1 MSISNSR
8 SDVRPSPRLRSAR
21 MFAGLALLVAVA
33 VAAPAVAG
41 ELYQWK
47 DANGVTHYSDSP
59 PPGKANYKNRTIADS
74 GAASVAAEKAAD
86 APAANNQCTTARGNL
101 ALLEG
106 DGPVGTDTDKDGKPD
121 TAFTA
126 AERSAQHE
134 LAKAAINVHC
144 SDAAA
149 VPSSSPT
156 T

>member
-1 MSISNSR
+1 MSGRRRGSAAPACSPASPCSWPWPWPR
-8 SDVRPSPRLRSAR
+8 RPSP
-21 MFAGLALLVAVA
+21 
-33 VAAPAVAG
+33 
-41 ELYQWK
+41 
-47 DANGVTHYSDSP
+47 
-59 PPGKANYKNRTIADS
+59 DS
-74 GAASVAAEKAAD
+74 GTASVEAEKAAD
-86 APAANNQCTTARGNL
+86 APVTNNHCTTARGNL

-126 AERSAQHE
+126 AERSAQKE

-149 VPSSSPT
+149 VPSSNPT

>member
-1 MSISNSR
+1 MSISNP
-8 SDVRPSPRLRSAR
+8 PSTLR
-21 MFAGLALLVAVA
+21 FAGLVLLMAM
-33 VAAPAVAG
+33 AAPAIAG

-59 PPGKANYKNRTIADS
+59 PPGKADYKNRTIRDS
-74 GAASVAAEKAAD
+74 GAASVATDKAAD
-86 APAANNQCTTARGNL
+86 AAPVNTQCATARGNL
-101 ALLEG
+101 ALLQG

-126 AERSAQHE
+126 AERTAQAE

-144 SDAAA
+144 SETAGSTAT
-149 VPSSSPT
+149 PT